1 MKSIDPND
9 LPARENYKFLTGT
22 IIPRPVAFVTTLSDE
37 GIVNAAPYSF
47 FNIVS
52 SHPPMVAVS
61 VQRMDG
67 EMKDT
72 SRNAIARNEFVVH
85 ISDETYIEEIT
96 KTAKTLPA
104 NQSELNE
111 TSLTTVE
118 STKVSVPGIREAS
131 VRLECTLEKVVT
143 LGDEGNSPSGDLIIG
158 RVVQYHIRE
167 DIYENGRIDPKGL
180 APVGRLAGSWYSK
193 LGDLFDIERPK

>member
-22 IIPRPVAFVTTLSDE
+22 VIPRPVAFVTTLSDE

-52 SHPPMVAVS
+52 SNPPMIAVS

-72 SRNAIARNEFVVH
+72 SKNAIAKNEFVVH
-85 ISDETYIEEIT
+85 ISDETYIEEIN
-96 KTAKTLPA
+96 KTAKPLPS

-118 STKVSVPGIREAS
+118 STKVSVPGIKEAS
-131 VRLECTLEKVVT
+131 VRLECTLEKVVS
-143 LGDEGNSPSGDLIIG
+143 LGEEGKSPSGDLIIG

-167 DIYENGRIDPKGL
+167 DLYENGRIDPKGL
-180 APVGRLAGSWYSK
+180 APVSRLAGSSYAK